1 MRCHYSVC
9 LKCCYMYYPA
19 PAREWNIVMLMSVL
33 SVRTHIS
40 GTLWP
45 NSAKFSVA
53 VAQLSS
59 DGMSVHLYF

>member
-1 MRCHYSVC
+1 
-9 LKCCYMYYPA
+9 MYYPA